1 MRIARQSGPVGF
13 LPVGLLLMVMV
24 AAACGGGGAA
34 TTAASSG
41 GGCAVDQLDLVEP
54 GVLTVATA
62 EPAFEP
68 WVVDDDPTN
77 QQGFEAAVA
86 YAVAAQLG
94 FTPEQVS
101 WVRTGFDEA
110 IAPGPKDFDFN
121 LQQYS
126 ISDDRDEVVD
136 FSTPYYVTD
145 QALVAFADSPVTS
158 AGTVADLKGYLLGAQ
173 IGTTSLDYIEE
184 VIVPDT
190 PPAVFDDNSLAKSA
204 LEAGQ
209 VDALVFDLPTAYFI
223 TAVEIPEAAI
233 VGVLEASEDQA
244 DRFGL
249 LFPDGSSLVDCV
261 NEALAA
267 LEADGTLDSLAEQW
281 LASEGEINTIT
292 R

>member
-1 MRIARQSGPVGF
+1 MRTARKWSPVGF
-13 LPVGLLLMVMV
+13 LPVGYLIVAMVL
-24 AAACGGGGAA
+24 AACGGNGADA
-34 TTAASSG
+34 TAASG
-41 GGCAVDQLDLVEP
+41 GGCAVDELELVEP

-94 FTPEQVS
+94 FTPEQVT

-126 ISDDRDEVVD
+126 ISDERDEVVD
-136 FSTPYYVTD
+136 FSIPYYVTD
-145 QALVAFADSPVTS
+145 QALVAFADSPVTAAS
-158 AGTVADLKGYLLGAQ
+158 TVEDLKGYLLGAQ

-184 VIVPDT
+184 VIGPET

-209 VDALVFDLPTAYFI
+209 VDALVFDLPTAHFI

-244 DRFGL
+244 DRLAL
-249 LFPDGSSLVDCV
+249 LFPDGSPLIGCVD
-261 NEALAA
+261 EALTA
-267 LEADGTLDSLAEQW
+267 LEADGTLASLAEQW
-281 LASEGEINTIT
+281 LASEGEIKTIT